1 METLG
6 FGMPE
11 ENPVRCPG
19 KKKKIE
25 KYLVQEHIFRNH
37 WHDKLSEALTLDE
50 MAQKFDT
57 VQEKRITKMQ

>member
-1 METLG
+1 MDLG
-6 FGMPE
+6 CQKKIQYD
-11 ENPVRCPG
+11 VQK